1 MERAADAENTAPP
14 ENAAPRCSPI
24 SKKAS
29 RSSSAH
35 HATRAH
41 RATTAEF
48 KVYQVLDENLDIDVH
63 IDNGASPLPRVQ
75 EQQLAISRALV
86 AHSRLLNAE
95 DDFAQIAGVGFS
107 ANRSNEANDD
117 FVGALLGCSSGRGYD
132 DFVPDGDRPESC
144 TADLCSVS

>member
-29 RSSSAH
+29 R
-35 HATRAH
+35 R
-41 RATTAEF
+41 
-48 KVYQVLDENLDIDVH
+48 VYQVLDENLDIDVH

-95 DDFAQIAGVGFS
+95 DDFAQIARPR
-107 ANRSNEANDD
+107 APNEANDD